1 MKRYNIRDN
10 RGSGPI
16 KTRVIDF
23 IINDDG
29 TCELEVK
36 DGKMKKRIL
45 YEDFQQQI
53 AVAIQ
58 DMILAT
64 EL

>member
-36 DGKMKKRIL
+36 DGKMKNAFFMKIFNSKL
-45 YEDFQQQI
+45 LSQHKI
-53 AVAIQ
+53 
-58 DMILAT
+58 
-64 EL
+64 